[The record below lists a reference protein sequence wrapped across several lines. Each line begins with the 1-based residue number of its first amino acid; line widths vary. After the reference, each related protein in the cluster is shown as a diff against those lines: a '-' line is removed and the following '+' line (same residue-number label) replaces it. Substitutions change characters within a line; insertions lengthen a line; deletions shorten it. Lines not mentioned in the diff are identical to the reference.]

1 MWFMRKAYIGN
12 ACCLIVMFCIIE
24 YMLKW
29 EMSVLW
35 NDLICIS
42 RTRGSGDSLPV
53 EQWGPTIL
61 LPVWGGLLP
70 LGRLCC
76 SPRSQ
81 SNVCHHPCQ
90 VSVGHRF
97 NNTHSLRI
105 LTFLLFLFISSFIYS
120 YTLTPRYHNFLFA
133 GFSILFCLLTC
144 LLIFFLSFPSFPPC
158 FLYLASRKTGW
169 LYYKTYPGV
178 FEKLKV
184 TPCQGSIP
192 PKSR

>member
-42 RTRGSGDSLPV
+42 RTRGSGDGLPV

-76 SPRSQ
+76 SLRSQ

-133 GFSILFCLLTC
+133 GFSILFCLLSNMFIDLFPLFSFFSSMLSLSC
-144 LLIFFLSFPSFPPC
+144 QSKDRLALLQNLPWC
-158 FLYLASRKTGW
+158 VWET
-169 LYYKTYPGV
+169 
-178 FEKLKV
+178 
-184 TPCQGSIP
+184 
-192 PKSR
+192 